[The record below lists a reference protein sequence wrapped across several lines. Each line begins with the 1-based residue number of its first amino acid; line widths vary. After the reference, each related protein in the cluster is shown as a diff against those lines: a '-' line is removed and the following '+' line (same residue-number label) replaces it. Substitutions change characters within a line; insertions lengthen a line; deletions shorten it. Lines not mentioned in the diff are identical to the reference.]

1 MVTVFKCD
9 LCEDGSVRQKDSAHG
24 GTLRHMCGDGHLKKL
39 LASQCPEL
47 GANAVGE
54 AATDLATHLPLCYT
68 KGRKANTTQF
78 QAGQQ
83 RKEAASRI
91 KAAAA
96 VLTGSEQ
103 TQRIPATP
111 ANVSPLPT
119 PVNVTPLPFPGL
131 SPAGMGAAIA
141 AGLGTAAVAATPVA
155 H

>member
-1 MVTVFKCD
+1 MVTVFTCD

-24 GTLRHMCGDGHLKKL
+24 GSLRHMCGDGHLKKL

-78 QAGQQ
+78 QAGKQ
-83 RKEAASRI
+83 RKEAASRV

-96 VLTGSEQ
+96 VLTAPEQ
-103 TQRIPATP
+103 AQREPATP
-111 ANVSPLPT
+111 TTIA
-119 PVNVTPLPFPGL
+119 PLPFQGF

-141 AGLGTAAVAATPVA
+141 AGLGTPAVLPPVA
-155 H
+155 N